1 MWERWSN
8 DAADPIFQNSTV
20 PIFQYSLTPVLQ
32 WSQRCF
38 RLISIRGLRKWFD
51 SRRGRVEALRGID
64 LEVAEKEFCVLLG
77 PSGCGKTTT
86 LRCVAGLEK
95 PDAGE
100 LEIAGVLASSPARRV
115 HIPTEKRDIG
125 MVFQSY
131 AIWPHMNVF
140 NNVAFPLIKGRK
152 KIAKDQIAHKVRNA
166 LKLVQLDSLED
177 RPATDL
183 SGGQQQRV
191 AMARAIVTEPKLL
204 LMDEPLSNLDARL
217 REQMR
222 VELRKITKAVGV
234 TTLYVTHDQA
244 EALSLGD
251 KVCVMH
257 DGEILQMAPPHEVYA
272 RPANLFVAQ
281 FVGEMNFVK
290 GKVAGPEQVECPLGM
305 VAAKVPS
312 NLAAGSSVTLAIRP
326 EHIKLSSK
334 DGSAASLIGAVA
346 SKNYLGDA
354 ALLEVVLNGVTLIA
368 KLPGD
373 VELSVGDQAAVELP
387 SHRWH
392 VFP

>member
-1 MWERWSN
+1 M
-8 DAADPIFQNSTV
+8 
-20 PIFQYSLTPVLQ
+20 
-32 WSQRCF
+32 
-38 RLISIRGLRKWFD
+38 IRIRELRKWFK
-51 SRRGRVEALRGID
+51 SHQGVVEALRGID

-86 LRCVAGLEK
+86 LRSVAGLEK

-100 LEIAGVLASSPARRV
+100 VEIAGTLVSAPAKGIYV
-115 HIPTEKRDIG
+115 ATEKRDIG

-140 NNVAFPLIKGRK
+140 SNVAFPLIKGRK
-152 KIAKDQIAHKVRNA
+152 KTPKNQIADKVRDA
-166 LKLVQLDSLED
+166 LKLVQLDGLEN

-191 AMARAIVTEPKLL
+191 AMARAIVTEPKIL

-222 VELRKITKAVGV
+222 VELKKITKAANV

-257 DGEILQMAPPHEVYA
+257 DGEIIQMAPPHEIYA
-272 RPANLFVAQ
+272 KPASLFVAQ

-290 GKVAGPEQVECPLGM
+290 GHVTGPSQVECPLGPISI
-305 VAAKVPS
+305 AVPPGVPMAS
-312 NLAAGSSVTLAIRP
+312 PVTLAIRP
-326 EHIKLSSK
+326 EHVHLN
-334 DGSAASLIGAVA
+334 SADPATASLTGAIT
-346 SKNYLGDA
+346 SKNYLGDIQI
-354 ALLEVVLNGVTLIA
+354 LEVEVNGVSLLVKQA
-368 KLPGD
+368 GD
-373 VELSVGDQAAVELP
+373 TEFSVGQKTAVVLP
-387 SHRWH
+387 LDRWH
-392 VFP
+392 VYPQSPP

>member
-1 MWERWSN
+1 MIR
-8 DAADPIFQNSTV
+8 
-20 PIFQYSLTPVLQ
+20 
-32 WSQRCF
+32 
-38 RLISIRGLRKWFD
+38 IRGLRKWFD

-64 LEVAEKEFCVLLG
+64 LQVAEKEFCVLLG

-86 LRCVAGLEK
+86 LRSVAGLEK
-95 PDAGE
+95 PDVGE
-100 LEIAGVLASSPARRV
+100 LEIAGAVVNSPSKGIYV
-115 HIPTEKRDIG
+115 PTEKRDIG

-152 KIAKDQIAHKVRNA
+152 KIPRDRIAEKVRNA
-166 LKLVQLDSLED
+166 LRLVQLEGLED

-191 AMARAIVTEPKLL
+191 AMARAIVTEPKIL

-222 VELRKITKAVGV
+222 VELKKITKAVGV

-257 DGEILQMAPPHEVYA
+257 DGEIIQMAPPHEVYA
-272 RPANLFVAQ
+272 KPANLFVAQ

-290 GKVAGPEQVECPLGM
+290 AKVVGTREVECSLGHIL
-305 VAAKVPS
+305 VSVPEG
-312 NLAAGSSVTLAIRP
+312 ATVGTPVTLAIRP
-326 EHIKLSSK
+326 EHVKLNANGGSS
-334 DGSAASLIGAVA
+334 GALQGTIA
-346 SKNYLGDA
+346 SKNYLGDT
-354 ALLEVVLNGVTLIA
+354 ALVEIEVNGITLMA
-368 KLPGD
+368 KLAGD
-373 VELSVGDQAAVELP
+373 TQLGIGERTTIELAAD
-387 SHRWH
+387 RWH
-392 VFP
+392 VFAE

>member
-1 MWERWSN
+1 MARGGV
-8 DAADPIFQNSTV
+8 DHST
-20 PIFQYSLTPVLQ
+20 TPVLHDSN
-32 WSQRCF
+32 WKFFVIR
-38 RLISIRGLRKWFD
+38 IRGLRKWFD

-86 LRCVAGLEK
+86 LRSVAGLER

-100 LEIAGVLASSPARRV
+100 LEIAGSIVSSPAKGIY
-115 HIPTEKRDIG
+115 IPTEKRDIG

-140 NNVAFPLIKGRK
+140 QNVSFPLIKGRK
-152 KIAKDQIAHKVRNA
+152 RIAKDQIANKVRAA
-166 LKLVQLDSLED
+166 LQLVQLDGLED

-191 AMARAIVTEPKLL
+191 AMARAMVTEPKIL

-222 VELRKITKAVGV
+222 VELKKITRAAGV

-244 EALSLGD
+244 EALTLGD

-257 DGEILQMAPPHEVYA
+257 NGEIIQMAPPQEVYSK
-272 RPANLFVAQ
+272 PADRFVAQ
-281 FVGEMNFVK
+281 FVGEMNFIQ
-290 GKVAGPEQVECPLGM
+290 GEITGSGEIRSPLGTIQ
-305 VAAKVPS
+305 ALVPHGLS
-312 NLAAGSSVTLAIRP
+312 AGTSVTLAVRP
-326 EHIKLSSK
+326 EHVRV
-334 DGSAASLIGAVA
+334 SAAPGPHGNIHHGKIT
-346 SKNYLGDA
+346 SKNYLGDC
-354 ALLEVVLNGVTLIA
+354 ALLEVEVEGVSLLA
-368 KLPGD
+368 KLAGD
-373 VELSVGDQAAVELP
+373 SELAIGSAAVVEIP
-387 SHRWH
+387 AHRWH

>member
-1 MWERWSN
+1 M
-8 DAADPIFQNSTV
+8 
-20 PIFQYSLTPVLQ
+20 
-32 WSQRCF
+32 
-38 RLISIRGLRKWFD
+38 ISIRGLQKSFRAQH
-51 SRRGRVEALRGID
+51 GRVDALQSID
-64 LEVAEKEFCVLLG
+64 LEVGEGEFCVLLG

-86 LRCVAGLEK
+86 LRCVAGLER
-95 PDAGE
+95 PDGGE
-100 LEIAGVLASSPARRV
+100 IEIAGQLVTSAARRV
-115 HIPTEKRDIG
+115 YVPTEWRDLG

-140 NNVAFPLIKGRK
+140 QNVAFPLTQGHKRFPKTEVGK
-152 KIAKDQIAHKVRNA
+152 KVRSA
-166 LKLVQLDSLED
+166 LKRVQLDGLED

-191 AMARAIVTEPKLL
+191 AMARAMVTEPKIL

-222 VELRKITKAVGV
+222 VELRKITKSIGV

-251 KVCVMH
+251 RVCVMNA
-257 DGEILQMAPPHEVYA
+257 GEILQIASPNEVYA

-290 GKVAGPEQVECPLGM
+290 GKVVGAKQVESSLGLIATS
-305 VAAKVPS
+305 VPNGVSAGAA
-312 NLAAGSSVTLAIRP
+312 VTLAIRP
-326 EHIKLSSK
+326 EHVVVSPAPSH
-334 DGSAASLIGAVA
+334 GMASTIGKVT
-346 SKNYLGDA
+346 SRNYLGDA
-354 ALLEVVLNGVTLIA
+354 ALAEVEINGVTLLA
-368 KLPGD
+368 KLAGD
-373 VELSVGDQAAVELP
+373 MDLIVGQNVCVELP
-387 SHRWH
+387 VHRWH

>member
-1 MWERWSN
+1 M
-8 DAADPIFQNSTV
+8 IK
-20 PIFQYSLTPVLQ
+20 
-32 WSQRCF
+32 
-38 RLISIRGLRKWFD
+38 IRGLKKWFD
-51 SRRGRVEALRGID
+51 SKRGRVEALRGID

-86 LRCVAGLEK
+86 LRCVAGLER

-100 LEIAGVLASSPARRV
+100 LELAGGVVNSPARRIYV
-115 HIPTEKRDIG
+115 PTEKRDIG

-140 NNVAFPLIKGRK
+140 QNVAFPLIKGRK
-152 KIAKDQIAHKVRNA
+152 RVGRDLVAEKVRRA
-166 LKLVQLDSLED
+166 LHLVQLDGLED

-191 AMARAIVTEPKLL
+191 AMARAMVTEPKIL

-222 VELRKITKAVGV
+222 VELRKITRAVGV

-251 KVCVMH
+251 RVCVMH
-257 DGEILQMAPPHEVYA
+257 GGEILQVAAPQEIYT

-290 GKVAGPEQVECPLGM
+290 GKVAGPGRVDCPLGALALS
-305 VAAKVPS
+305 AA
-312 NLAAGSSVTLAIRP
+312 LAPESPVTLAIRP
-326 EHIKLSSK
+326 EHVRLEASGSSL
-334 DGSAASLIGAVA
+334 ASLAGVVA

-354 ALLEVVLNGVTLIA
+354 ALLEVQVNGVMLLS

-373 VELSVGDQAAVELP
+373 SEFAVGQKIAVILP
-387 SHRWH
+387 PDRWR
-392 VFP
+392 VFSE

>member
-1 MWERWSN
+1 MWECLEFIPGLQS
-8 DAADPIFQNSTV
+8 SKTV
-20 PIFQYSLTPVLQ
+20 FGGP
-32 WSQRCF
+32 
-38 RLISIRGLRKWFD
+38 LISVRGLQKSFKAQH
-51 SRRGRVEALRGID
+51 GRVDALRAID
-64 LEVAEKEFCVLLG
+64 LEVREGEFCVLLG

-86 LRCVAGLEK
+86 LRCVAGLER
-95 PDAGE
+95 PDRGE
-100 LEIAGVLASSPARRV
+100 IEIAGQIVNSTERRIYV
-115 HIPTEKRDIG
+115 PTERRDLG

-140 NNVAFPLIKGRK
+140 QNVAFPLTQGQK
-152 KIAKDQIAHKVRNA
+152 KYPKSMVAEKVRAA
-166 LKLVQLDSLED
+166 LKRVQLEGLED

-191 AMARAIVTEPKLL
+191 AMARAMVTEPKIL

-222 VELRKITKAVGV
+222 VELKKITRSIGV

-251 KVCVMH
+251 RVCVMNA
-257 DGEILQMAPPHEVYA
+257 GEILQIAAPSEVYA

-290 GKVAGPEQVECPLGM
+290 GKVAGPGAIDSPLGRI
-305 VAAKVPS
+305 ALPVPNGVS
-312 NLAAGSSVTLAIRP
+312 AGTEVTLAIRP
-326 EHIKLSSK
+326 EHVKLSPAP
-334 DGSAASLIGAVA
+334 GHGAACALGRVTSR
-346 SKNYLGDA
+346 NYLGDA
-354 ALLEVVLNGVTLIA
+354 ALAEVEINGVTLLA

-373 VELSVGDQAAVELP
+373 MDLAVGQSAAVELP
-387 SHRWH
+387 VHRWH

>member
-1 MWERWSN
+1 VIRIENLHVRYQTERGEVH
-8 DAADPIFQNSTV
+8 AV
-20 PIFQYSLTPVLQ
+20 
-32 WSQRCF
+32 
-38 RLISIRGLRKWFD
+38 
-51 SRRGRVEALRGID
+51 RGID
-64 LEVAEKEFCVLLG
+64 LDVKPGQFFTLLG

-86 LRCVAGLEK
+86 LRSVAGLEK
-95 PDAGE
+95 PHEGE
-100 LEIAGVLASSPARRV
+100 ILVGDQLVLSSLKKISVP
-115 HIPTEKRDIG
+115 PYKRDIG

-140 NNVAFPLIKGRK
+140 QNVAFPLVRGRK
-152 KIAKDQIAHKVRNA
+152 RFGKDLVAEKVRQA
-166 LKLVQLDSLED
+166 LRLVQLDGLED

-191 AMARAIVTEPKLL
+191 AMARAMVTEPKIL

-222 VELRKITKAVGV
+222 VELKKITRAAGL

-251 KVCVMH
+251 QVCVMH
-257 DGEILQMAPPHEVYA
+257 GGKILQVAPPHEVYA

-290 GKVAGPEQVECPLGM
+290 GKVAGPAQVECALGTLA
-305 VAAKVPS
+305 VSVPDGLS
-312 NLAAGSSVTLAIRP
+312 PASPVTLAIRP
-326 EHIKLSSK
+326 EHVQLGLSG
-334 DGSAASLIGAVA
+334 GSSGSLTGVVT
-346 SKNYLGDA
+346 SKNYLGDT
-354 ALLEVVLNGVTLIA
+354 ALLEVEVNGVNFLV

-373 VELSVGDQAAVELP
+373 SDSLVGHKVSINLP
-387 SHRWH
+387 LDRWR
-392 VFP
+392 VFPG

>member
-1 MWERWSN
+1 M
-8 DAADPIFQNSTV
+8 
-20 PIFQYSLTPVLQ
+20 
-32 WSQRCF
+32 
-38 RLISIRGLRKWFD
+38 ISIRGLRKWFD

-64 LEVAEKEFCVLLG
+64 LEIAEKEFCVLLG

-86 LRCVAGLEK
+86 LRSVAGLEK

-100 LEIAGVLASSPARRV
+100 LEIDGKVVNSPARGIYV
-115 HIPTEKRDIG
+115 PTEKRDIG

-140 NNVAFPLIKGRK
+140 NNVAFPLIKGRRK
-152 KIAKDQIAHKVRNA
+152 VSRDQIAPKVHAA
-166 LKLVQLDSLED
+166 LKLVQLDGLED

-191 AMARAIVTEPKLL
+191 AMARAMVTEPKIL

-251 KVCVMH
+251 RVCVMNQ
-257 DGEILQMAPPHEVYA
+257 GEIIQIAQPQEIYA
-272 RPANLFVAQ
+272 NPASLFVAQ
-281 FVGEMNFVK
+281 FVGEMNFVEGEIK
-290 GKVAGPEQVECPLGM
+290 ARDRVDCPLGAIS
-305 VAAKVPS
+305 VTVPDG
-312 NLAAGSSVTLAIRP
+312 LAVGTIATLAIRP
-326 EHIKLSSK
+326 EHVLLSRGSSH
-334 DGSAASLIGAVA
+334 GSAKSVGRIA
-346 SKNYLGDA
+346 SKNYLGDS
-354 ALLEVVLNGVTLIA
+354 ALLEVEINGVTLLA
-368 KLPGD
+368 KLAGD
-373 VELSVGDQAAVELP
+373 ADLTVGQTAVVELP
-387 SHRWH
+387 AQRWH
-392 VFP
+392 VFAN

>member
-1 MWERWSN
+1 MIR
-8 DAADPIFQNSTV
+8 
-20 PIFQYSLTPVLQ
+20 
-32 WSQRCF
+32 
-38 RLISIRGLRKWFD
+38 IRGLRKWFD

-100 LEIAGVLASSPARRV
+100 LEIAGTLANSPAQRI

-152 KIAKDQIAHKVRNA
+152 KIPRDQVAQKVRNA
-166 LKLVQLDSLED
+166 LKLVQLDGLED

-191 AMARAIVTEPKLL
+191 AMARAIVTEPKIL

-257 DGEILQMAPPHEVYA
+257 DGEIVQMAPPHEVYA
-272 RPANLFVAQ
+272 KPANLFVAQ

-290 GKVAGPEQVECPLGM
+290 GKVAGPGQVECPLGILA
-305 VAAKVPS
+305 VTVPA
-312 NLAAGSSVTLAIRP
+312 NLSVGSSVTLGIRP
-326 EHIKLSSK
+326 EHVKLNLK
-334 DGSAASLIGAVA
+334 DGSPASLAGAVA

-354 ALLEVVLNGVTLIA
+354 ALLEIEVNGVTLIA
-368 KLPGD
+368 KLAGD
-373 VELSVGDQAAVELP
+373 ADLSVGEQTVVELP
-387 SHRWH
+387 AHRWQ